1 MNGVIRVL
9 LVDGDKDVREELN
22 QMLSNDGGVRV
33 IGEVKSGEAALAEAR
48 KLSPDVA
55 ILLVGDDMP
64 DENIIYSARA
74 ITEAQLT
81 SRVLIMAE
89 NPMQYLVSAIK
100 SGVTGILPNDID
112 RDELLSTIR
121 KIHLW
126 FPG

>member
-1 MNGVIRVL
+1 ML

-22 QMLSNDGGVRV
+22 QMLSNDGGLRV

-55 ILLVGDDMP
+55 ILLAGDDMP

>member
-22 QMLSNDGGVRV
+22 QMLSNDGGLRV

-55 ILLVGDDMP
+55 ILLAGDDMP